1 MNGAEPMGGMPRR
14 SVIAWLGAPMAA
26 LAAGAPAWASASPP
40 RLLLA
45 SEAPQDIDPAG
56 YLVSEK
62 LDGVRAV
69 WDGRVLRFRSGRTV
83 AAPTWFV
90 DRLPRRAL
98 DGELWMRRGQ
108 FEALVGAVRRRT
120 PRDDD
125 WRAIS
130 YRVFELPDAAGDF
143 ASRAEAIHAL
153 VGEAGFAQLIAVE
166 QQRVAGQAALQRRLD
181 AVVRAGGEGLMLHRA
196 DARYL
201 TGRSEMLLKLKPLFD
216 AEAVVV
222 GHVAGKGRLRGVM
235 GALRV
240 RSADG
245 AEFFIG
251 SGFSDAERADPP
263 PVGSVV
269 TFSYRGLTDRGVPRF
284 ASFLRRHQAL

>member
-1 MNGAEPMGGMPRR
+1 MNGKGMTGGIPRR
-14 SVIAWLGAPMAA
+14 GFVGWLGASMAA
-26 LAAGAPAWASASPP
+26 LASGAPAWAAASPP

-45 SEAPQDIDPAG
+45 SEAPADIDPAG

-69 WDGRVLRFRSGRTV
+69 WDGAALRFRSGRTV
-83 AAPTWFV
+83 AAPAWFL

-108 FEALVGAVRRRT
+108 FESLVGAVRRHV

-125 WRAIS
+125 WRSIS

-143 ASRAEAIHAL
+143 AARAEAIRAL
-153 VGEAGFAQLIAVE
+153 VSDANFGQLMAVE
-166 QQRVAGQAALQRRLD
+166 QQRIADRVALQRRLD

-196 DARYL
+196 EAPYV

-216 AEAVVV
+216 AEATVV
-222 GHVAGKGRLRGVM
+222 GHVAGKGRLRGLM

-240 RSADG
+240 RT
-245 AEFFIG
+245 AEGTEFLIG
-251 SGFSDAERADPP
+251 TGFSDAERADPP

-269 TFSYRGLTDRGVPRF
+269 TFNHRGFTGQGVPRF
-284 ASFLRRHQAL
+284 ASFVRRHQAL

>member
-1 MNGAEPMGGMPRR
+1 MDEIGTMGGVPRR
-14 SVIAWLGAPMAA
+14 GMLAWLGASMAA
-26 LAAGAPAWASASPP
+26 LASGAPAWGSASVP

-45 SEAPQDIDPAG
+45 SQAPPDIDPAG

-69 WDGRVLRFRSGRTV
+69 WDGRALRFRSGRTV
-83 AAPTWFV
+83 AAPAWFV

-108 FEALVGAVRRRT
+108 FEALAGAVRRQT

-130 YRVFELPDAAGDF
+130 YRVFELPDAVGDF
-143 ASRAEAIHAL
+143 ASRAEAMRML
-153 VGEAGFAQLIAVE
+153 VGDVGFGQLIAVE
-166 QQRVAGQAALQRRLD
+166 QQRVADRAALQRRLD

-240 RSADG
+240 RSVDG